1 MVATLIFIFVV
12 VGGVL
17 IGFALINALIDFIFD
32 RKHGPNNVL
41 PDCGGTVLIYTQDGE
56 AYLFLDTE
64 LTPDELS
71 KKSEVIFKVETRNM
85 QAPL

>member
-1 MVATLIFIFVV
+1 MVATLCFTFVV
-12 VGGVL
+12 VGCVL
-17 IGFALINALIDFIFD
+17 IGFALVDALIGFIFD
-32 RKHGPNNVL
+32 RKHGPNNVV
-41 PDCGGTVLIYTQDGE
+41 PDCAGSILIYTQDGE

-64 LTPDELS
+64 LTPGDLS

>member
-1 MVATLIFIFVV
+1 MVIDTLCFIFVALV
-12 VGGVL
+12 GVL
-17 IGFALINALIDFIFD
+17 VGVWLHIGYEEIV
-32 RKHGPNNVL
+32 KPVKSV
-41 PDCGGTVLIYTQDGE
+41 GTAGTILIYTQDGE

-71 KKSEVIFKVETRNM
+71 KKSEVIFKVETRNV

>member
-1 MVATLIFIFVV
+1 MVATLCFIFVALV
-12 VGGVL
+12 GVL
-17 IGFALINALIDFIFD
+17 IGVMFD
-32 RKHGPNNVL
+32 REYGPNNVL

-71 KKSEVIFKVETRNM
+71 KKSEVIFKVETRNV

>member
-1 MVATLIFIFVV
+1 MVDTLCFTFVV

-17 IGFALINALIDFIFD
+17 IGFALVGALIGFIFD
-32 RKHGPNNVL
+32 RKHGPNNVVS
-41 PDCGGTVLIYTQDGE
+41 DYAGSILIYSQDGE

-64 LTPDELS
+64 LTPGDLS